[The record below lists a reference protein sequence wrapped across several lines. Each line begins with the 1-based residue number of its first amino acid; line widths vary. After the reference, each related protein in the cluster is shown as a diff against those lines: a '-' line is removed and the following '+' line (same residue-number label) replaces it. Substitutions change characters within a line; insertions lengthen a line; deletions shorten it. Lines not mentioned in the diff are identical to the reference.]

1 MLVLSRKADEEIII
15 GGAIRVRVLEIRRGR
30 VRIGICAP
38 RKTEIRRAEL
48 TPTNTADGTESREDE
63 TPNVVAQ
70 VKDTREG
77 P

>member
-30 VRIGICAP
+30 VRIGVSAP

-48 TPTNTADGTESREDE
+48 TPTNTADGTKSREDE
-63 TPNVVAQ
+63 IANVVAR
-70 VKDTREG
+70 DTRH
-77 P
+77 